1 MLLTEHFM
9 NESDKAKVVTMSTM
23 GYVHSIETFG
33 TLDGPGIRYVVF
45 LQGCPLRCKYCHNP
59 DTWGVQEGKKM
70 YSRDVVSDILKYKN
84 YIKTGGVTVSGGEPL
99 LQSDF
104 VAEILKLCHDNG
116 IHTCIDTS
124 GIIPVNSCKN
134 AIDEADLILLDI
146 KHIDSDKCK
155 NITGQGN
162 KNTLEMLNYCQQQ
175 GKDVWI
181 RYVLVP
187 GLTDDKEAIEKMAK
201 YLSGFSVIKKTEL
214 LPFHKMGEFKWKQL
228 GLNYELESTLE
239 PTKDSINE
247 VKNIFQRY
255 GLV

>member
-1 MLLTEHFM
+1 
-9 NESDKAKVVTMSTM
+9 MSTL
-23 GYVHSIETFG
+23 GYVHSVETFG

-45 LQGCPLRCKYCHNP
+45 LQGCSLRCKYCHNP
-59 DTWGVQEGKKM
+59 DTWAFHKGKKM
-70 YSRDVVSDILKYKN
+70 CSTDVISDILRYKS

-124 GIIPVNSCKN
+124 GIVPVEVCKN
-134 AIDEADLILLDI
+134 AIDEADLLLLDI
-146 KHIDSDKCK
+146 KHIDTEKCK
-155 NITGQGN
+155 DITGKGN
-162 KNTLEMLNYCQQQ
+162 ENALKMLNYRQQQ

-187 GLTDDKEAIEKMAK
+187 GLTDDKESLERTAK
-201 YLSGFSVIKKTEL
+201 YLSGFSVIKKIEL
-214 LPFHKMGEFKWKQL
+214 LPFHKMGEFKWRQL
-228 GLNYELESTLE
+228 GLEYKFKDTLE

-247 VKNIFQRY
+247 AKSIFARY